1 MAIRHRELCVIPV
14 LQTLT
19 FKEIQAVGGS
29 LPFPSSG
36 VEGGRQLGDKA
47 SRRSCAL
54 LPVTHLPRQCSDP
67 RVHHQEHAQPALVGL
82 T

>member
-29 LPFPSSG
+29 LPFPSVVWKVADSWVTRPAAG
-36 VEGGRQLGDKA
+36 AVRSFLSRIFLGSA
-47 SRRSCAL
+47 
-54 LPVTHLPRQCSDP
+54 VTHGSTIKSMPNRPL
-67 RVHHQEHAQPALVGL
+67 
-82 T
+82 